1 MLDRFF
7 IGGNEVR
14 GFKIDGLGPRD
25 ASTRDALGGQYFY
38 SGSLQLSFPLGLPE
52 ELQIRGRVFNDVGSA
67 WSLQENERPTSPI
80 DDSSSLRSSAGIG
93 VTWVSPFGPLGVDLG
108 YAYIKESFDRTELFR
123 LNFGTRF

>member
-1 MLDRFF
+1 
-7 IGGNEVR
+7 VR
-14 GFKIDGLGPRD
+14 GFTIVGPGPR
-25 ASTRDALGGQYFY
+25 AAVSRDAHGGLFFY

-67 WSLQENERPTSPI
+67 WSLQETEVPGNPI
-80 DDSSSLRSSAGIG
+80 DDSSALRSSAGFG
-93 VTWVSPFGPLGVDLG
+93 VTWVSPFGPLGVDIG